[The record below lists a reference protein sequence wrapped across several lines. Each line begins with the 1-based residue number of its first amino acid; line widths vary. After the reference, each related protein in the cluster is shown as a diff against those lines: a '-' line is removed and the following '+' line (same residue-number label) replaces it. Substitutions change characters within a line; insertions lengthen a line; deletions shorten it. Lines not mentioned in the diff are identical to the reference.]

1 MSITTGVTASQLQV
15 NAFQSSPPAKHFC
28 ITHEF
33 VQLLPE
39 LQHIPEPLGAVPGGQ
54 VPSKPGVVQLLLAKR
69 SQVSEVV
76 HN

>member
-1 MSITTGVTASQLQV
+1 MGVTASQLQG
-15 NAFQSSPPAKHFC
+15 NSFQSSPPAQHFC
-28 ITHEF
+28 ITQVL
-33 VQLLPE
+33 VQLLLE

-54 VPSKPGVVQLLLAKR
+54 LPSKPGVVQLLLAKR